1 MSDCDSLEIGSFYFL
16 TVNAWPTGTS
26 SEGLY
31 QKAEGRHG
39 QVSLFGFQDIP
50 GNLDLYMTDR
60 AWNETSGSFVPN
72 TIEEEGIVTYRT
84 PPRGLPAGIPFGMG
98 NNTMLGDSG
107 FVWTDFDVKGTG
119 TDTSQ
124 YFDLGE
130 DGDQI
135 FFYCVGSDGTDRPIA
150 AFSYGGPFLRST
162 DGSVTEYG
170 TSTSSAPSYF
180 YEGAAV
186 EAPSDSTTTTTTTIP
201 PPKTPGLLVMRT
213 PGQDN
218 RRIFWNWEFQS
229 PCGDNCVMDFYELRN
244 AMSNADQ
251 HWIGSNPDGSFSY
264 PSAASALLSAQ
275 QMGVLSS
282 ITVLLAWLVLG
293 AV

>member
-16 TVNAWPTGTS
+16 TVNAWPTGMS
-26 SEGLY
+26 SGGLY

-60 AWNETSGSFVPN
+60 AWDETSGSFVPN

-98 NNTMLGDSG
+98 NNTVLGDSG
-107 FVWTDFDVKGTG
+107 FGWTDVDVNRTG

-124 YFDLGE
+124 YFVLGE

-162 DGSVTEYG
+162 ESAEPITEYG

-180 YEGAAV
+180 FEGAAG
-186 EAPSDSTTTTTTTIP
+186 DSAAVANIP

-213 PGQDN
+213 PGRDN

-229 PCGDNCVMDFYELRN
+229 PCGDNCVMDFFVLRS
-244 AMSNADQ
+244 AIANADQ

-275 QMGVLSS
+275 KQGVLSS
-282 ITVLLAWLVLG
+282 ITFLLSWLVLW